1 MTELK
6 VLLAVDGSRESL
18 HAVRHALGLAAQG
31 LRASFVL
38 VNVQAPA
45 SLYEMVV
52 AHDAQV
58 VEQVR
63 SAAGADLLA
72 GAEALLQEAGV
83 DYEVEVAGGEPQK
96 VLIELAENYR
106 CQAIVMGARGLGE
119 SGQGGL
125 GRVAESVLTHS
136 PVAVT
141 IVRLH
146 DDEAAGDGRSDGEDE
161 GAGAGST

>member
-1 MTELK
+1 MIETK
-6 VLLAVDGSRESL
+6 ILLAVDGSRESL
-18 HAVRHALGLAAQG
+18 HAVRHALGMAAQG

-38 VNVQAPA
+38 VNVQPPA

-72 GAEALLQEAGV
+72 AAEALLVAAGV
-83 DYEVEVAGGEPQK
+83 DYEVEVAGGDPQNT
-96 VLIELAENYR
+96 LIELAENYR
-106 CQAIVMGARGLGE
+106 CQSIVMGARGLGE
-119 SGQGGL
+119 SGLGGL
-125 GRVAESVLTHS
+125 GRVAHAVLVHS

-141 IVRLH
+141 IVRMPEG
-146 DDEAAGDGRSDGEDE
+146 DDEAAH
-161 GAGAGST
+161 AGGN